1 VIHRSR
7 RETMPN
13 IQVQIDAE
21 GEIPVLRVAGF
32 LDIDTTGRLLLAT
45 DDAWHEGL
53 PTMVLDL
60 GSVEMLDSTG
70 VSELMLIKKRFARKG
85 TRVCLCCLSE
95 VAHHV
100 LDMMRLHESLDVY
113 PTAREAIQAT
123 RDMPA
128 PVPA

>member
-1 VIHRSR
+1 M
-7 RETMPN
+7 MPN

-32 LDIDTTGRLLLAT
+32 LDIDTTGRLLMAT
-45 DDAWHEGL
+45 DDAWCEGV
-53 PTMVLDL
+53 PCMVLDL
-60 GSVEMLDSTG
+60 GGVEMLDSTG

-85 TRVCLCCLSE
+85 TRICLCCLSD

-100 LDMMRLHESLDVY
+100 LDLMHLHEALDVY
-113 PTAREAIQAT
+113 ATTAEAIRAG
-123 RDMPA
+123 REM